1 MKTIPTL
8 ETTHPHD
15 DGLEWLR
22 AIRREITTSFDH
34 DQTRLGDYLRER
46 EKQLDDRIART
57 QRRVV
62 QSPLL
67 LAENE
72 NRRVQSP

>member
-1 MKTIPTL
+1 MKSTPPPEPIA
-8 ETTHPHD
+8 PHD

-22 AIRREITTSFDH
+22 AIRREITSSFDH

-46 EKQLDDRIART
+46 EKQLGDRVVRT

-62 QSPLL
+62 PVS
-67 LAENE
+67 
-72 NRRVQSP
+72 SS